1 MRPLISDETNE
12 TITGVIKIPL
22 TITIQSCLTGAV
34 RGIIDA
40 NVKYIHHAGL
50 GFIVSSLL
58 YILLFIYG
66 KYSLFSYGVE
76 INSTTKICIA

>member
-22 TITIQSCLTGAV
+22 TITLQSCLTGPV
-34 RGIIDA
+34 SGIIDG
-40 NVKYIHHAGL
+40 NVKYIHQAGP

-58 YILLFIYG
+58 YIYYHF
-66 KYSLFSYGVE
+66 
-76 INSTTKICIA
+76 